1 MKLSKTLWCVSFIVI
16 AVFSMPVLALTP
28 LGQIDS
34 FDNIAA
40 TGWTEPTGT
49 GLMAQDSNTFHEGS
63 GSIRV
68 KFEDMDPCEWDV
80 DLERV
85 IALNLD
91 YNEPVALTFWVDHN
105 ATGDEC
111 VRELKVFQGTNVVRF
126 AIPQMS
132 AGWHKVVAPTNLF
145 TVVAGSSFDWAAVD
159 KIQFFCST
167 WDNPGGSVWIDDL
180 RLELVTPQMKLY
192 QIDSMDNVIDPCDP
206 DANDENDNFWHDN
219 RRLTGYM
226 KQEDVNVNEGTGSMK
241 IDFTMYPSGTENGF
255 DIEPIRNFQ
264 TDLDFTHYEDLAIT
278 VWVWTDVEILN
289 KDSELHQIILYD
301 NLPGC
306 GRFTVPAPSVAGWR
320 KVIAPL
326 NSFGWEGSLGPG
338 NPHGDPNWAA
348 IGKIGLWASCYEDP
362 GNEIYMDDLCVELAH
377 PPLVLPFQIASFDDI
392 AEEGWSDDRHTGYMR
407 QEVNDVNIEG
417 TGSMRIAFA
426 DWPGQGLPAEAN
438 DISVLFAFPA
448 ALDFNDSYKN
458 WAITVWIWSDP
469 AGDSQVNQILL
480 NAVGYEAGSGQI
492 GRYNVPPPVTAGW
505 QKVTANLAE
514 FIWEPINGWPGAITP
529 DNARWDKILS
539 VELYAS
545 CSRDPNI
552 NNSDIYYDDLRFDSN
567 QVLLSEARIV
577 NADYGT
583 ITVDGNA
590 ADWAALVDSDIV
602 DFDLAAVPEPNGN
615 LHVKYRLAWDPNYLY
630 MLVQEQTGDTC
641 STEANL
647 VGDKN
652 GDWSL
657 NDQAGGD
664 YYYDNLSLCFDF
676 TNNHWPGTD
685 GSVSLWLF
693 LGLNSKGSTDMMMAW
708 ANDGVTGWVNTAG
721 QRKHRPLAIVD
732 GSVATSGTLGHR
744 ITEAKVSWSVLAGYI
759 TPWRLPEGGLLAAIK
774 PGYIF
779 GCDPRLSDYEL
790 ANIILH
796 PELVPTP
803 ERGRAWLNGEWRGPT
818 GRDIYSTDVR
828 LVYSAGDLDFD
839 YDVDF
844 VDLQVLAENWLDD
857 DCNNLNDFCNGAD
870 IVINGKVN
878 FVDYAQLALR
888 WLE

>member
-34 FDNIAA
+34 FDNIVG
-40 TGWTEPTGT
+40 TGWTEPTLT
-49 GLMAQDSNTFHEGS
+49 GLMAQDSTTYYEGT

-68 KFEDMDPCEWDV
+68 KFEDRDPCEWDV
-80 DLERV
+80 DLQRV
-85 IALNLD
+85 ISLNLD
-91 YNEPVALTFWVDHN
+91 YNEPNEVALTFWVNHN
-105 ATGDEC
+105 TTGDEC

-180 RLELVTPQMKLY
+180 RLELVPLQAKLY

-226 KQEDVNVNEGTGSMK
+226 KQSPPGEVNEGTGSMK

-255 DIEPIRNFQ
+255 DIEPIRDFQ
-264 TDLDFTHYEDLAIT
+264 TDLDFTHYKDLAIT
-278 VWVWTDVEILN
+278 IWVWTDVESLN
-289 KDSELHQIILYD
+289 KDSQLHQIILYD
-301 NLPGC
+301 NIDVPDHMA
-306 GRFTVPAPSVAGWR
+306 RFTVPAPSVAGWR

-326 NSFGWEGSLGPG
+326 DSFTWYVVDG
-338 NPHGDPNWAA
+338 NWAA

-362 GNEIYMDDLCVELAH
+362 GNEIYMDDLCVEIAPV
-377 PPLVLPFQIASFDDI
+377 PPEPPFQIASFDDI
-392 AEEGWSDDRHTGYMR
+392 ANEGWYDDRSTGYMQ

-448 ALDFNDSYKN
+448 ALDFNGIYKN

-480 NAVGYEAGSGQI
+480 NAVGYEAGIGQI

-505 QKVTANLAE
+505 QKVTANLAD

-539 VELYAS
+539 VELYAG
-545 CSRDPNI
+545 CSNGPDI
-552 NNSDIYYDDLRFDSN
+552 NNSDIYYDDLR
-567 QVLLSEARIV
+567 VEEAAGHLSEAKIV

-583 ITVDGNA
+583 IAVDGNT

-615 LHVKYRLAWDPNYLY
+615 LHVKYRLAWDANFLY
-630 MLVQEQTGDTC
+630 ILVQEQPGDGVAA
-641 STEANL
+641 EANL
-647 VGDKN
+647 VGVKY

-657 NDQAGGD
+657 NDQLGGD

-676 TNNHWPGTD
+676 TNNQWPGTA

-693 LGLNSKGSTDMMMAW
+693 LGLNSKGKTTVMMAW
-708 ANDGVTGWVNTAG
+708 ANDGAIG
-721 QRKHRPLAIVD
+721 QRTHRSAAIVD
-732 GSVATSGTLGHR
+732 GSVATSGTLGSR

-759 TPWRLPEGGLLAAIK
+759 KSWRLPEGGLLAAVK

-790 ANIILH
+790 ALSTE
-796 PELVPTP
+796 PATP
-803 ERGRAWLNGEWRGPT
+803 ERGTAWLNGEWRGPT

-839 YDVDF
+839 CDVDF
-844 VDLQVLAENWLDD
+844 VDLQVLVENWLDD
-857 DCNNLNDFCNGAD
+857 GCNNLNDFCNGAD
-870 IVINGKVN
+870 IVINGEVN

>member
-16 AVFSMPVLALTP
+16 AVFSMPVLAVTP
-28 LGQIDS
+28 LGPIDS

-49 GLMAQDSNTFHEGS
+49 GLMEQDNTTKHEGS

-68 KFEDMDPCEWDV
+68 KFEDRGPAEWDV
-80 DLERV
+80 DLERA
-85 IALNLD
+85 ISLNLD
-91 YNEPVALTFWVDHN
+91 YNEPNEVALTFWVNHN
-105 ATGDEC
+105 AAGDEC
-111 VRELKVFQGTNVVRF
+111 VRELKVFQGANVVRF

-145 TVVAGSSFDWAAVD
+145 TVVAGGGFNWAAVD

-206 DANDENDNFWHDN
+206 DPNVNDNFWHDG
-219 RRLTGYM
+219 RQTGYM
-226 KQEDVNVNEGTGSMK
+226 KQEVTEVNEGTGSMM
-241 IDFTMYPSGTENGF
+241 IDFTMFPSGLENGF
-255 DIEPIRNFQ
+255 DIEAIRDFQ
-264 TDLDFTHYEDLAIT
+264 TDLDFTHHKDLAIT
-278 VWVWTDVEILN
+278 IWVWTDVESLN
-289 KDSELHQIILYD
+289 KDSKLHQIILYD
-301 NLPGC
+301 NIDIPDHMA
-306 GRFTVPAPSVAGWR
+306 RFTVPTPAVAGWQ

-326 NSFGWEGSLGPG
+326 DSFTWYVVDG
-338 NPHGDPNWAA
+338 NWAA

-362 GNEIYMDDLCVELAH
+362 GNEIYMDDLCVELA
-377 PPLVLPFQIASFDDI
+377 PPPPVPPCQLASFDDI
-392 AEEGWSDDRHTGYMR
+392 ADEGWFDDRSTGYMR

-426 DWPGQGLPAEAN
+426 DWPGDNPLEAN
-438 DISVLFAFPA
+438 DISVLLPFLSPLNFK
-448 ALDFNDSYKN
+448 DIYKN

-469 AGDSQVNQILL
+469 AGDSQVNQIILT
-480 NAVGYEAGSGQI
+480 AVGYEAGIGQV

-505 QKVTANLAE
+505 QKVTANLAD
-514 FIWEPINGWPGAITP
+514 FIWESINGWPGGITP
-529 DNARWDKILS
+529 DDARWDKILS
-539 VELYAS
+539 LELYAS
-545 CSRDPNI
+545 CSNDPNK
-552 NNSDIYYDDLRFDSN
+552 NNSDIYYDDLR
-567 QVLLSEARIV
+567 VEEAAEHLSEARIV
-577 NADYGT
+577 NADRAFSP
-583 ITVDGNA
+583 ITVDGSA
-590 ADWAALVDSDIV
+590 ADWAALVDSDVV

-630 MLVQEQTGDTC
+630 MLVEEVPGDGVA
-641 STEANL
+641 TEANL
-647 VGDKN
+647 VGVKN

-657 NDQAGGD
+657 NDQLGGD

-676 TNNHWPGTD
+676 TNNQWPGTE

-693 LGLNSKGSTDMMMAW
+693 LGLNSKGSTNMMMAW
-708 ANDGVTGWVNTAG
+708 ANDGAIG
-721 QRKHRPLAIVD
+721 QRTHRSAAIVD

-759 TPWRLPEGGLLAAIK
+759 KSWRLPEGGLLAAIK

-790 ANIILH
+790 AKSTE
-796 PELVPTP
+796 PATP
-803 ERGRAWLNGEWRGPT
+803 ERGTAWLNGEWRGPT

-828 LVYSAGDLDFD
+828 LVCSAGDLDFD
-839 YDVDF
+839 CDVDF
-844 VDLQVLAENWLDD
+844 VDLQVLVENWLDD
-857 DCNNLNDFCNGAD
+857 GCNNLNDFCNGAD
-870 IVINGKVN
+870 IVINGEVN